1 MPRRYLPK
9 TDRKNGKHKLAG
21 LPTKFRSGFLAS
33 LDNRTGLAKAL
44 RATYDAVVADVGGPA
59 GLSRVKA
66 SLIERFCWLD
76 ATLQTIEHEMA
87 AGTIDRAEALG
98 RWIQAVNS
106 LSGLAKVLGVH
117 RTAVDGIV
125 EQLYS
130 RGPAP
135 LVPAAKGNGHADGA
149 ADSGDR

>member
-1 MPRRYLPK
+1 MPRKYVPK
-9 TDRKNGKHKLAG
+9 TGRRNGKHKLAG
-21 LPTKFRSGFLAS
+21 LPTKFRSGFLSS

-44 RATYDAVVADVGGPA
+44 RACYDAVVADLGGP
-59 GLSRVKA
+59 GSLSRVRE
-66 SLIERFCWLD
+66 SLVQRFVWLD

-106 LSGLAKVLGVH
+106 LSGLAKVLGVNK
-117 RTAVDGIV
+117 TAADALV